1 MTTEA
6 PIQADATA
14 AASPAA
20 GEAASPG
27 TQDAATNPAPATAPS
42 GAAEPAAQADASPAS
57 DGGLVRPEGL
67 ADEFWDAQTGVKT
80 ADLLAA
86 YQELKGA
93 ADAAKSDVPAD
104 ATGYELKLSEGVKVP
119 EGFKVEIN
127 AEDPFFADVTKELHG
142 LGIGQAGV
150 QKLVDAYARAQ
161 IAEQEQAVEAYT
173 AEKGK
178 LGERAQERIGAVQ
191 AWVTANLPK
200 EQAAAL
206 IGSIYNAAQVQA
218 FERIIKLRSDASP
231 APGGQPQPS
240 ALEGLRGAEL
250 LEAIRANKAA

>member
-20 GEAASPG
+20 GEAASSGAP
-27 TQDAATNPAPATAPS
+27 DASAAASPVPAAT
-42 GAAEPAAQADASPAS
+42 GAAEPAADQSSPQ
-57 DGGLVRPEGL
+57 DGGGLVRPEGIP
-67 ADEFWDAQTGVKT
+67 DEFWDPQTGVKAT
-80 ADLLAA
+80 DLLVAYQDLKAQTEAAKADL
-86 YQELKGA
+86 
-93 ADAAKSDVPAD
+93 PAD

-178 LGERAQERIGAVQ
+178 LGERADARIQ
-191 AWVTANLPK
+191 AIQQWVTANLPK
-200 EQAAAL
+200 DQAAAV

-218 FERIIKLRSDASP
+218 FERIIKLRSDAAP
-231 APGGQPQPS
+231 APGGQQTPS
-240 ALEGLRGAEL
+240 SLEGLRGAEL